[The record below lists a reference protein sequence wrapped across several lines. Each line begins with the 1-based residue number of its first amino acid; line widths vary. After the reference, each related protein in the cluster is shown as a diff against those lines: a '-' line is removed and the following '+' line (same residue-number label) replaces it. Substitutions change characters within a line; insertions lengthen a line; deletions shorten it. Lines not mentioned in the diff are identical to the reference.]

1 MIWCHFVAIAA
12 LWYNVRLFVE
22 RMLFGNPPCVILP
35 VNRCL
40 SWPSDG
46 CKTCRDDRLISCNGR
61 CCPWPWTVL
70 VNQCQIRRLRLGFE
84 AAISSTTD
92 TGCDLRLCLNIGP
105 VCNSQYLLYGY
116 KCNEVKFG
124 QMYSD
129 ISATTAY
136 ASTPSLSFPCTACEN
151 KLTADS

>member
-22 RMLFGNPPCVILP
+22 RMLFGNPPCFILP

-70 VNQCQIRRLRLGFE
+70 VLVKSVAFDLALRRRSRQQQTL
-84 AAISSTTD
+84 AVTCAS
-92 TGCDLRLCLNIGP
+92 
-105 VCNSQYLLYGY
+105 
-116 KCNEVKFG
+116 
-124 QMYSD
+124 
-129 ISATTAY
+129 
-136 ASTPSLSFPCTACEN
+136 ASTVVQFAIRSIFCMVTSVMKWNLAKCILILVLLQHTPHPPRCPFPAPLAKIN
-151 KLTADS
+151 